1 MSGPSPARMDANAL
15 IHMQLDA
22 APELVEPWLHALA
35 LAWTSPTG
43 ARYVVGPPTRTPG
56 GPTPYETLAI
66 YRIAYVADAA
76 QTGAFSA
83 VVAVAL
89 AVTYVPL
96 RPSRACLELRAGPF
110 LPATLD
116 TVVQQCATAFALQ
129 YPVVSS
135 VAVPLDE
142 AGARP
147 LACNRWLDDQLA
159 RLGETVAAARLYP
172 AWLAQYRALRGDD
185 PADPQRSFRAAM
197 QTARRRLRR
206 AARASAAR

>member
-15 IHMQLDA
+15 IYMQLDA

-35 LAWTSPTG
+35 RAWTSPAG
-43 ARYVVGPPTRTPG
+43 ARYIVGPPTRTPG

-66 YRIAYVADAA
+66 YRVAHVADAA
-76 QTGAFSA
+76 QPGAFSA
-83 VVAVAL
+83 AVAVAL

-116 TVVQQCATAFALQ
+116 TVVQQCATAFAQQ

-159 RLGETVAAARLYP
+159 RLGETVAATRLYP

-185 PADPQRSFRAAM
+185 PADPQRSFRAAVH
-197 QTARRRLRR
+197 TARHRLRR
-206 AARASAAR
+206 ATREPAAR